1 MTDVFIVTMSD
12 GTVHNVVLEEDY
24 FQVLLAMKSLV
35 EEQRKAL
42 RSKDKSLI
50 VHCKE
55 RERALIDFVTNYEVW
70 RSVNIELFGNKEV

>member
-1 MTDVFIVTMSD
+1 MKDVFIVTMSD
-12 GTVHNVVLEEDY
+12 GTVHNVVLEDDY
-24 FQVLLAMKSLV
+24 FKVLLAIKSLV

-55 RERALIDFVTNYEVW
+55 RERALIDFVTKYEEW
-70 RSVNIELFGNKEV
+70 RSVNLELFGNMEV